1 MKKFSA
7 EPFFLAVVALAVLP
21 LQQIFLKNAAKHPP
35 VKPPVEM
42 PEQDWSSSALSGNA
56 GGVMKMVFF
65 NLQRNVPQAADAWLN
80 FGSMNL
86 QAPSVMLFYGDWLKQ
101 QGKVRRA
108 EYFYRY
114 ALRKAKKNNAPQ
126 NFIREL
132 EKRLGGK
139 L

>member
-1 MKKFSA
+1 MKKSSKEA
-7 EPFFLAVVALAVLP
+7 FLIAVIALAVLP

-65 NLQRNVPQAADAWLN
+65 NLKRNAPQAADAWLN
-80 FGSMNL
+80 FGSMTL

-101 QGKVRRA
+101 KGNPRRA

-114 ALRKAKKNNAPQ
+114 ALKKAKNARAPQ
-126 NFIREL
+126 RFILEL
-132 EKRLGGK
+132 EKRLEK
-139 L
+139 K

>member
-1 MKKFSA
+1 MKKSSK
-7 EPFFLAVVALAVLP
+7 EAVLIAVIALAALP

-35 VKPPVEM
+35 VKPAVEM

-65 NLQRNVPQAADAWLN
+65 NLKRNVPQAADAWLN

-101 QGKVRRA
+101 QRKVRRA

-114 ALRKAKKNNAPQ
+114 ALRKAKKDNAPQ